1 MSIYSVNWH
10 FFKIFDM
17 FCPFGRNW
25 CIPSTKYHHNR
36 DQQVN
41 FSRNRHL
48 TCLVSKKNFWRPFW
62 FFSKT
67 RFSIFPEVTDRF
79 CWFSIANI
87 GRQLCTLCS
96 ILKKIK
102 AKLRPWECRNEKGTK
117 WPSWR
122 HPFWIFIIR
131 EKCHW
136 QISSRSFVESFIKI
150 DISVWAVEMTHTRAQ
165 TDTQTHKYPRSV
177 RL

>member
-1 MSIYSVNWH
+1 MISGSE
-10 FFKIFDM
+10 
-17 FCPFGRNW
+17 
-25 CIPSTKYHHNR
+25 
-36 DQQVN
+36 
-41 FSRNRHL
+41 
-48 TCLVSKKNFWRPFW
+48 LVEIDTLLARFQKFYFWRPFW

-96 ILKKIK
+96 ILKKIG
-102 AKLRPWECRNEKGTK
+102 AKLRPWECRNEKRTK
-117 WPSWR
+117 WPPWR
-122 HPFWIFIIR
+122 HPFWIFKNR

-150 DISVWAVEMTHTRAQ
+150 DQSVWAVEMTHTHTQTQTR
-165 TDTQTHKYPRSV
+165 TDTLGSIATYSV
-177 RL
+177 KMWQNIKAQEY